1 MSYKE
6 QKLQQQCV
14 AWFRAQY
21 PHYAMLLTH
30 PINEGGRNTRVSGA
44 IHKSEGTVAGV
55 ADLLLFLPSFYK
67 GQMFGCLGIEMK
79 TEDGRQSQSQ
89 KDFERMFSAAQNCY
103 VVVRNFDEF
112 RTVIT
117 RWIGN
122 IPADIVKSVVITHA
136 GLSWEQKERDIKK
149 FKSLINKK

>member
-30 PINEGGRNTRVSGA
+30 PINEGGHNTRVSGA

-67 GQMFGCLGIEMK
+67 ERMFGCLGIEMK
-79 TEDGRQSQSQ
+79 TEKGRQSQSQ

-122 IPADIVKSVVITHA
+122 IPADIAKSVVITHA